1 MYHGFCIGSF
11 EATGSCCYNMKNIS
25 MQLFKKLFLLEPRMM
40 SAIIKD
46 NLKGRAGA

>member
-1 MYHGFCIGSF
+1 MYHGYCIGSF
-11 EATGSCCYNMKNIS
+11 EATGSCCYKQYIS
-25 MQLFKKLFLLEPRMM
+25 MQLFKKLILLEPRMM